1 MTCQS
6 VMQPLTAEYWHI
18 GAMTMRLANSRAPT
32 RNGLNSA
39 LIPILPIHGVTARF
53 GVSLGLWI
61 ESWGRFLIDQTAVMP
76 RRPSSFASIKPQGP
90 APTIRTEQTLGRRD
104 FIGRSAPVTLR
115 RIHLR
120 GFEAIFSRSLRS
132 GGAPSRIR
140 LRSQSTRPH

>member
-53 GVSLGLWI
+53 GASLGLWI
-61 ESWGRFLIDQTAVMP
+61 DDRPEGRDAAS
-76 RRPSSFASIKPQGP
+76 RPSSFASIKPQGP
-90 APTIRTEQTLGRRD
+90 PPIIRTEQSLGGRD
-104 FIGRSAPVTLR
+104 F
-115 RIHLR
+115 
-120 GFEAIFSRSLRS
+120 
-132 GGAPSRIR
+132 
-140 LRSQSTRPH
+140 

>member
-53 GVSLGLWI
+53 GASLGLWI
-61 ESWGRFLIDQTAVMP
+61 ESCSRFLIDQKAVMP

-90 APTIRTEQTLGRRD
+90 PPTIRTEQGRD
-104 FIGRSAPVTLR
+104 FIGRSVPVTLR
-115 RIHLR
+115 PYVCVDLKQSSHGL
-120 GFEAIFSRSLRS
+120 F
-132 GGAPSRIR
+132 GAGARHSA
-140 LRSQSTRPH
+140 